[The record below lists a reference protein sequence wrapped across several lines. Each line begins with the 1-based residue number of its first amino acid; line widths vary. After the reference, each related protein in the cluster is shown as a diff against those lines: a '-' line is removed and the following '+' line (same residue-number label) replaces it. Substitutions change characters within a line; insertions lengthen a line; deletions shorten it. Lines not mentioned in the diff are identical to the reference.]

1 MTGGPVPR
9 ELARVNREIA
19 YVKKREQKEKRN
31 TLNGGVNFAS
41 FYNGNFF
48 DSLYELCGGLF
59 MPSYCWIRGCLRIEG
74 NDIGSVKLDRI
85 GKKES
90 ASSRVSL
97 HLKIRDF
104 TDWIWKT
111 TLAERTDLR
120 KCNFNLRLGNLVL
133 CGSRKRKQ
141 RRITR
146 LHGLLDSCRLLSTRF
161 QEHNL

>member
-1 MTGGPVPR
+1 
-9 ELARVNREIA
+9 
-19 YVKKREQKEKRN
+19 
-31 TLNGGVNFAS
+31 
-41 FYNGNFF
+41 
-48 DSLYELCGGLF
+48 

-161 QEHNL
+161 QEHNF